1 MAHSSPEFDL
11 IARHFTRPA
20 ANAVLGVGD
29 DCALV
34 DVTNGMDL
42 AVSTDTMVSGT
53 HFFPD
58 VDPEN
63 LGHKA
68 LAVNL
73 SDMAAMGAMPYWAML
88 ALTLPTV
95 DHQWLAA
102 FAKGFFDLAAEFN
115 VSLVGGDTTRGPLTL
130 TVTIMGEVP
139 AGAALRRSG
148 AKAGNDI
155 WVSGNIGDAALAVAH
170 RNGKLVLAESD
181 YHEAVMRLY
190 EPTPRVAL
198 GQALRGTATAAIDVS
213 DGLLADLGHI
223 CRLSGVGATV
233 DLASIPVSAIGQKH
247 FGCDAGRTAIV
258 AGGDDYELCFTAAP
272 ISRESIEA
280 LSENLGI
287 RITRIGQVKRGKG
300 VSLLGPDGKAVKID
314 GRGYDHF
321 SPPA

>member
-1 MAHSSPEFDL
+1 
-11 IARHFTRPA
+11 
-20 ANAVLGVGD
+20 
-29 DCALV
+29 
-34 DVTNGMDL
+34 
-42 AVSTDTMVSGT
+42 MVSGT

-88 ALTLPTV
+88 ALTVPSV
-95 DHQWLAA
+95 DHDWLAA
-102 FAKGFFDLAAEFN
+102 FAKGFFDLATEFN
-115 VSLVGGDTTRGPLTL
+115 VSLIGGDTTRGPLTL

-148 AKAGNDI
+148 AKAGHDV

-170 RNGKLVLAESD
+170 RHGKLVLGEDD
-181 YHEAVMRLY
+181 YHEALMRLY
-190 EPTPRVAL
+190 EPTPRVGL
-198 GQALRGTATAAIDVS
+198 GQALRGIATADIDVS
-213 DGLLADLGHI
+213 DGLLSDLGHI

-233 DLASIPVSAIGQKH
+233 ELNRIPVSPIGAKH
-247 FGCDAGRTAIV
+247 YATDAGRTAVV

-272 ISRESIEA
+272 NSRESLLEMA
-280 LSENLGI
+280 EGLGI
-287 RITRIGQVKRGKG
+287 PLTRIGQIKRGKG
-300 VSLLGPDGKAVKID
+300 VSLLGPDGKAMKID

>member
-1 MAHSSPEFDL
+1 MTTLSSEFDL

-34 DVTNGMDL
+34 DITNGMDL

-88 ALTLPTV
+88 ALTVPSV
-95 DHQWLAA
+95 DHAWLAA

-115 VSLVGGDTTRGPLTL
+115 VSLIGGDTTRGPLSL

-148 AKAGNDI
+148 AKAGHDV
-155 WVSGNIGDAALAVAH
+155 WVSGHIGDAALAVAH
-170 RNGKLVLAESD
+170 RNGKLVLAEDD

-190 EPTPRVAL
+190 EPTPRVGL
-198 GQALRGTATAAIDVS
+198 GQALRGIATAAIDIS
-213 DGLLADLGHI
+213 DGLIADLGHI

-233 DLASIPVSAIGQKH
+233 DLASIPVSAIGAKH
-247 FGCDAGRTAIV
+247 FASDAGRAAIV

-272 ISRESIEA
+272 NSRESLTEMA
-280 LSENLGI
+280 DGLGVPL
-287 RITRIGQVKRGKG
+287 TRIGQVKRGKG

-321 SPPA
+321 SAPA